1 MSLFVDTFK
10 REIRQVAGPLKWL
23 EIPKRYSNTTVGLS
37 VDSIANYSRLRN
49 YFVVTQKGGVNMAA
63 RRKSG
68 FTLIE
73 LLVVIAI
80 IAILAA
86 ILFPVFAKAREA
98 ARKSTCQNNLKECA
112 LAIQVY
118 WNDFDSTLP
127 CPYLGTGGTVS
138 TAGFVTGAG
147 NCVLPPAVGAV
158 RKGWAQ
164 VVYDYM
170 KSKEIMFCPSDSV
183 DKNNAASAYSYWYK
197 TSVAD
202 AWCGV
207 SSASAKTCPPAK
219 KEGDFAFNADQII
232 LYESKVFHA
241 GGITFSQCNSTN
253 PPQINVAYLDSHV
266 KNVTLKDY
274 GTDTWNTA
282 GEPFYFNY
290 DNVNA
295 KPAKADNIDPRTWI
309 DLF

>member
-1 MSLFVDTFK
+1 
-10 REIRQVAGPLKWL
+10 
-23 EIPKRYSNTTVGLS
+23 
-37 VDSIANYSRLRN
+37 
-49 YFVVTQKGGVNMAA
+49 MAA

-127 CPYLGTGGTVS
+127 CPFIGSGGTVS
-138 TAGFVTGAG
+138 WAGFVTGAG
-147 NCVLPPAVGAV
+147 NCVLPPPANAIK
-158 RKGWAQ
+158 KGWAQ
-164 VVYDYM
+164 IVYDYM
-170 KSKEIMFCPSDSV
+170 KNKDIMFCPSDSV
-183 DKNNAASAYSYWYK
+183 DKNLAASPYSFWYK
-197 TSVAD
+197 TAVSD
-202 AWCGV
+202 AWCGQ
-207 SSASAKTCPPAK
+207 SSVAAGNKCNPAK

-266 KNVTLKDY
+266 KNVTLRDY

-290 DNVNA
+290 DNINTPKDPQTQLPITV
-295 KPAKADNIDPRTWI
+295 KSDKFDPRTWV
-309 DLF
+309 DVF